1 MGTATLAI
9 CIYLALTAACA
20 VSLWLF
26 LSARRELNRLRRGTH
41 STQRPGLIE
50 EVLRLR
56 SAGLDAARIAKQVR
70 ASPAEVRFILDLEQA
85 RAQRTTTLAAA

>member
-1 MGTATLAI
+1 MAPASLAI
-9 CIYLALTAACA
+9 CIYVALTAACA

-26 LSARRELNRLRRGTH
+26 LGARRELHRLRRDTP
-41 STQRPGLIE
+41 SAQRPGLVE

-70 ASPAEVRFILDLEQA
+70 AAPAEVRFLLELERE